1 MLVRLNSWPFTGPLT
16 LVSLSDYENA
26 FLNVEPERI
35 IGALR
40 QYPAGTIEP
49 DALAFGLVVF
59 EMTFGFE
66 LDSSLQLSRIREHDL
81 IPAKAPPVIKSVC
94 LSLVPFQ
101 PLSGYSPA
109 RSCSRASS
117 LVRPKAASVRSCSTR
132 SSRTPPCAMSTASR
146 LASPTRSSRLSSP
159 RRGTCSVRCTRRSA
173 SRTSPP
179 TTRPS
184 QRRRPH

>member
-94 LSLVPFQ
+94 LSLAPSSNLYLDTHLRIAAREHLLWFGRRAHQCAPAAPVLRERP
-101 PLSGYSPA
+101 PA
-109 RSCSRASS
+109 R
-117 LVRPKAASVRSCSTR
+117 
-132 SSRTPPCAMSTASR
+132 
-146 LASPTRSSRLSSP
+146 
-159 RRGTCSVRCTRRSA
+159 
-173 SRTSPP
+173 
-179 TTRPS
+179 
-184 QRRRPH
+184 